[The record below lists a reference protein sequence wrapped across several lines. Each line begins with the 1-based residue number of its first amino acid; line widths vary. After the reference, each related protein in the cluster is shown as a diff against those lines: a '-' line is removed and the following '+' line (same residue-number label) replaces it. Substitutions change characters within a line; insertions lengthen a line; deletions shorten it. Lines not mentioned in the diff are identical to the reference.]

1 MLCLRCIVHLVS
13 SSHLILNILNT
24 ILDSVDTSG
33 SVDALK
39 SVSLVQGL
47 TQGTMQWNDPKGG
60 WKLSLRKKVTA
71 VLRDSSLTDA
81 TGFFLKLRKFWM
93 EPGDEISESIQP
105 KEQILIITRNMRE
118 KSEGEIFRGKNKT
131 KAKNNTLLWICSILD
146 SCATDTGES
155 NPFLSGSRAGVCVNT
170 PVAHLAFCSV
180 KREIIKKSKNLSAH
194 LSFKYPSGD
203 YYSKMP

>member
-1 MLCLRCIVHLVS
+1 
-13 SSHLILNILNT
+13 
-24 ILDSVDTSG
+24 
-33 SVDALK
+33 
-39 SVSLVQGL
+39 
-47 TQGTMQWNDPKGG
+47 
-60 WKLSLRKKVTA
+60 
-71 VLRDSSLTDA
+71 
-81 TGFFLKLRKFWM
+81 M

-194 LSFKYPSGD
+194 LSFKYPIGD
-203 YYSKMP
+203 YYSKIP

>member
-13 SSHLILNILNT
+13 SSHLILNILNM

-39 SVSLVQGL
+39 NVSLVQGL

-60 WKLSLRKKVTA
+60 WKLSLRKKVTV

-93 EPGDEISESIQP
+93 ESGDDISESIQP

-118 KSEGEIFRGKNKT
+118 KKWRRNIQRKKQNKS
-131 KAKNNTLLWICSILD
+131 KKQHPALD
-146 SCATDTGES
+146 MLHPGLMYHRYGES
-155 NPFLSGSRAGVCVNT
+155 NPFLNCSRAGVCVNT
-170 PVAHLAFCSV
+170 PLVHLAFCSV
-180 KREIIKKSKNLSAH
+180 KREIIKKFKNLSAH
-194 LSFKYPSGD
+194 LSFKYPSRD